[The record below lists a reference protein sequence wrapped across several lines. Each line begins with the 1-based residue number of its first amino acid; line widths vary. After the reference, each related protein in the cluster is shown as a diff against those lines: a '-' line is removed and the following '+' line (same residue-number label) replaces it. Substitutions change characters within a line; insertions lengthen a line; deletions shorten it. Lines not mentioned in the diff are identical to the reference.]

1 MKINSLYTTYYV
13 YKCIADLIKWIL
25 KKGTKKL
32 NGGIALGGDMYK
44 PKEKDWR
51 LLKSKISNWQEE
63 YMEGLVNEY
72 IKYLKSDLPASE
84 KFWTLEK
91 RLKSDKKKKGVL
103 VDLSRSQIF
112 PIIISLIQ
120 EGAIAKDDL
129 EEFSD
134 ELKNEVN
141 LFMANANCPAN
152 YDVI

>member
-1 MKINSLYTTYYV
+1 
-13 YKCIADLIKWIL
+13 
-25 KKGTKKL
+25 
-32 NGGIALGGDMYK
+32 
-44 PKEKDWR
+44 
-51 LLKSKISNWQEE
+51 
-63 YMEGLVNEY
+63 MEGLVNEY

-112 PIIISLIQ
+112 SIIISFIQ
-120 EGAIAKDDL
+120 EGAISKADL

-141 LFMANANCPAN
+141 LFMANANCPVN

>member
-1 MKINSLYTTYYV
+1 M
-13 YKCIADLIKWIL
+13 
-25 KKGTKKL
+25 